1 MTEPDTRA
9 RIQQTALRLFT
20 EQGYEATSLREIA
33 LQLGVTKAALYYHF
47 RTKDDI
53 IASLMEDRIEAM
65 DALLRWARRQPRNA
79 ATRAEIL
86 RRFAAQLRE
95 SRPPAV
101 MRFMER
107 NQTALRGHP
116 QIAGLRK
123 KMLLLSRLFYS
134 AGDPPEVRLRRSMAL
149 VTLHAA
155 TLTLRNGRLSEA
167 RLQQAALRVAL
178 QLADALTGVDTPA
191 VTGH

>member
-33 LQLGVTKAALYYHF
+33 LELGVTKAALYYHF

-53 IASLMEDRIEAM
+53 ITSLLEDRIEAL

-79 ATRAEIL
+79 ATRAEIV
-86 RRFAAQLRE
+86 RRFAAQLHE

-107 NQTALRGHP
+107 NQTALRSHP
-116 QIAGLRK
+116 QITSMRR

-134 AGDPPEVRLRRSMAL
+134 AGDPPELRLRRSMAL

-155 TLTLRNGRLSEA
+155 ALTLRDARLGEA

-178 QLADALTGVDTPA
+178 ELADALTGADTPA
-191 VTGH
+191 VAGH